1 MHLLSGSQLA
11 RLKANKRGYDYLL
24 KHEQTFKSFARGQVI
39 FARSLSPPLTNEAS
53 IAALVGA
60 VILQVDKSIWGL
72 KTDWMPAEELADL
85 YGRWVVGHEN

>member
-1 MHLLSGSQLA
+1 MHLLDGKQLA

-24 KHEQTFKSFARGQVI
+24 KHEKTFKVFARGQVE
-39 FARSLSPPLTNEAS
+39 FAHNLSPPLMNEAS

-72 KTDWMPAEELADL
+72 KTDWMAAEELADL
-85 YGRWVVGHEN
+85 YGRWVVGHEK